1 MYHVLQYGLLFFSIW
16 AFRKMAAWSLERT
29 GWLVCQRCL
38 FPASFSV
45 DVFVLADTIKKS
57 VQPISE
63 RVLTSVSF
71 TEHRATHR
79 PGSSDPGSRWC
90 YCWITEGIGQQ
101 ISRGLS
107 TGRDWH
113 CCVLQNRPNAQR
125 RHQQSFYMQTLQNL
139 GLFHCMLWDAK

>member
-1 MYHVLQYGLLFFSIW
+1 MVCFSFLFEHSERWLHDRWSGQAALYAKDVCFLPPFLL
-16 AFRKMAAWSLERT
+16 MSLY
-29 GWLVCQRCL
+29 
-38 FPASFSV
+38 
-45 DVFVLADTIKKS
+45 LADTIKTS
-57 VQPISE
+57 VQPISQ

-90 YCWITEGIGQQ
+90 YCWITEGNGQQ

-107 TGRDWH
+107 AGRDWH
-113 CCVLQNRPNAQR
+113 CCVPQNRPNAQR

-139 GLFHCMLWDAK
+139 GLFHCML